1 MVPCHWYLPSSL
13 GVAGNTSGA
22 RLPLWLSRSRQDLW
36 WPERRCPR
44 RKPHTARGFPF
55 AQRPGIDPG
64 APPLLQ
70 GQAPLERTR
79 TFPPGNLDD
88 SHSDK
93 LLSMHLVHSLSTN
106 WIIILYFRQDRRHA
120 PAAWDC
126 STPFSALGLAKRPA
140 WEIPPN

>member
-44 RKPHTARGFPF
+44 RKRHTARGFPF

-93 LLSMHLVHSLSTN
+93 LLSIYAFGALPINKLDHHFIFPPGSPPCT
-106 WIIILYFRQDRRHA
+106 RG
-120 PAAWDC
+120 
-126 STPFSALGLAKRPA
+126 LGLFHAIFGTGIGQAPSLGN
-140 WEIPPN
+140 PT